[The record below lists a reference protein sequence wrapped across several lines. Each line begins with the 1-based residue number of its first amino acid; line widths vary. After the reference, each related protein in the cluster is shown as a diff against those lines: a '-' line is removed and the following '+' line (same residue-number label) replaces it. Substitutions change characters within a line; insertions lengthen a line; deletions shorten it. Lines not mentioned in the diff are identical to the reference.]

1 MLDKFIKTNTQMP
14 TIVALSSPTGGA
26 IALVRLS
33 GADAYKIVRTIF
45 DHDLSPRMATL
56 GYITNPD
63 DGMVIDQ
70 VMCTYFAG
78 PASYTGED
86 MVEISCH
93 GSSWIAGEIMRL
105 LCVSGA
111 TMAVAGEFSKRA
123 FLNGKLDLAQ
133 AEAVADLIAST
144 SAAAARVA
152 MSQMR
157 GGYRDELRDLRSKLL
172 HIKSML
178 ELEMDFGQE
187 QVEFASPKELALLL
201 DKALGKIAS
210 LAASFHEGS
219 ALKNGVAVAI
229 IGEPNVGK
237 STLLN
242 ALVGDNRA
250 IVSPEAGTTRDY
262 IESHVMIQG
271 VLFRFIDTAGL
282 RRGASEVESEGI
294 RRSREQASLSS
305 LVIHLIDAKGDGV
318 RLENNAEN
326 VIAVHS
332 KCDQYSSRCSAERYL
347 SVHTGEGLD
356 LLRSELVRRSGAAAL
371 DRGEALVSNAR
382 HNDCLMRAF
391 SSLYA
396 ARTELSMSSPTD
408 KICSSM
414 NDGLSYL
421 AQITGEITSDEV
433 LRNIFSSFCIGK

>member
-1 MLDKFIKTNTQMP
+1 
-14 TIVALSSPTGGA
+14 
-26 IALVRLS
+26 
-33 GADAYKIVRTIF
+33 
-45 DHDLSPRMATL
+45 
-56 GYITNPD
+56 
-63 DGMVIDQ
+63 
-70 VMCTYFAG
+70 
-78 PASYTGED
+78 
-86 MVEISCH
+86 
-93 GSSWIAGEIMRL
+93 
-105 LCVSGA
+105 
-111 TMAVAGEFSKRA
+111 
-123 FLNGKLDLAQ
+123 
-133 AEAVADLIAST
+133 
-144 SAAAARVA
+144 
-152 MSQMR
+152 

>member
-1 MLDKFIKTNTQMP
+1 MS

-33 GADAYKIVRTIF
+33 GSDAYKIVRQLF
-45 DHDLSPRMATL
+45 DRDMEPRLATFGHIVSPTDHA
-56 GYITNPD
+56 
-63 DGMVIDQ
+63 VIDE
-70 VMCTYFAG
+70 VVCTYFAQ

-105 LCVSGA
+105 LCEQGGVMA
-111 TMAVAGEFSKRA
+111 TAGEFSRRA
-123 FLNGKLDLAQ
+123 FLNGKLDLSQ

-157 GGYRDELRDLRSKLL
+157 GGYRDELRELRAKLL

-178 ELEMDFGQE
+178 ELEMDFGEE
-187 QVEFASPKELALLL
+187 QVEFASRTELAALLSQVL
-201 DKALGKIAS
+201 DKIGHLT
-210 LAASFHEGS
+210 ASFASGN
-219 ALKNGVAVAI
+219 AIKNGVAVAI

-242 ALVGDNRA
+242 ALAGDDRA
-250 IVSPEAGTTRDY
+250 IVSAEAGTTRDY
-262 IESHVMIQG
+262 IESQVTIGG

-282 RRGASEVESEGI
+282 RNGLSAIESEGI
-294 RRSREQASLSS
+294 RRSREQARLSAI
-305 LVIHLIDAKGDGV
+305 VV
-318 RLENNAEN
+318 RLTDENGNCSDQDN
-326 VIAVHS
+326 DYKDLIVVHS
-332 KCDQYSSRCSAERYL
+332 KCDQYTMRQSGERYL
-347 SVHTGEGLD
+347 SVLTGEGLD
-356 LLRSELVRRSGAAAL
+356 SLRDELVARSGAAAVE
-371 DRGEALVSNAR
+371 RGEVLVSNAR
-382 HNDCLMRAF
+382 HYDCLQRAF
-391 SSLYA
+391 MSLREA
-396 ARTELSMSSPTD
+396 SVELSAGSPTD

-414 NDGLSYL
+414 SDGLSHI

-433 LRNIFSSFCIGK
+433 LRNIFSTFCIGK

>member
-133 AEAVADLIAST
+133 AEAVA
-144 SAAAARVA
+144 
-152 MSQMR
+152 
-157 GGYRDELRDLRSKLL
+157 
-172 HIKSML
+172 
-178 ELEMDFGQE
+178 
-187 QVEFASPKELALLL
+187 
-201 DKALGKIAS
+201 
-210 LAASFHEGS
+210 
-219 ALKNGVAVAI
+219 
-229 IGEPNVGK
+229 
-237 STLLN
+237 
-242 ALVGDNRA
+242 
-250 IVSPEAGTTRDY
+250 
-262 IESHVMIQG
+262 
-271 VLFRFIDTAGL
+271 
-282 RRGASEVESEGI
+282 
-294 RRSREQASLSS
+294 
-305 LVIHLIDAKGDGV
+305 
-318 RLENNAEN
+318 
-326 VIAVHS
+326 
-332 KCDQYSSRCSAERYL
+332 
-347 SVHTGEGLD
+347 
-356 LLRSELVRRSGAAAL
+356 
-371 DRGEALVSNAR
+371 
-382 HNDCLMRAF
+382 
-391 SSLYA
+391 
-396 ARTELSMSSPTD
+396 
-408 KICSSM
+408 
-414 NDGLSYL
+414 
-421 AQITGEITSDEV
+421 
-433 LRNIFSSFCIGK
+433 